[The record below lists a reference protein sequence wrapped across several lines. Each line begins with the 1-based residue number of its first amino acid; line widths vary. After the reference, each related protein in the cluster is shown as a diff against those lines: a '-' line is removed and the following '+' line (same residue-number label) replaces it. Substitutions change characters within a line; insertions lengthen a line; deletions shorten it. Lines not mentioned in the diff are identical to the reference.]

1 MNSSFAVEQKLTK
14 KTFPCKK
21 SIHMI
26 NDMEVGY
33 ERKHYQNPVQIRTML
48 GDVVLIYRE
57 NKTIATRRI
66 LCLIVL
72 PSRVCDRH

>member
-1 MNSSFAVEQKLTK
+1 MNSSFAVEQKLTE

-48 GDVVLIYRE
+48 GDVVFNLQRKQNYS
-57 NKTIATRRI
+57 NTANTLLDCIAI
-66 LCLIVL
+66 KSI
-72 PSRVCDRH
+72 

>member
-1 MNSSFAVEQKLTK
+1 MEQKLTE
-14 KTFPCKK
+14 KTFSCKK

-48 GDVVLIYRE
+48 GVVVFNLQRKQKYS
-57 NKTIATRRI
+57 NTANTLLDCIAI
-66 LCLIVL
+66 KSI
-72 PSRVCDRH
+72 